1 MAIDPHRLKSLVLP
15 EIEQHYEQRDA
26 LFHALSV
33 GFSPAADDP
42 RELDFVYERRLKVAP
57 SLALT
62 LCFRSL
68 STMDIGVDYG
78 KVVHAAQALHLHSAL
93 PPSGTIV
100 CKTRI
105 AEVWDLGANKGALL
119 ELDREL
125 HDKSSGILL
134 ATTRMSALCRGDGGF
149 GGQVPP
155 TREAWDVAGA
165 ADHVFTWKTL
175 AEQAAFYRL
184 QGDMNPLHID
194 PDRARSVG
202 FERPILH
209 GLATFGGCVRAILA
223 TALDYEPE
231 RLQSMQGRFTA
242 PIHPGETL
250 RVEIW
255 RTGPG
260 ALKFQARAVGRD
272 SLVIKDGVV
281 VVRS

>member
-1 MAIDPHRLKSLVLP
+1 MTIDPDRLRSLVLP
-15 EIEQHYEQRDA
+15 DVEQHYDQRDA

-33 GFSPAADDP
+33 GFSSASPDP
-42 RELDFVYERRLKVAP
+42 RELDFVYEKRMRVSP

-68 STMDIGVDYG
+68 SSMDIGVDYS
-78 KVVHAAQALHLHSAL
+78 KVVHAAQALHVHGAL

-105 AEVWDLGANKGALL
+105 AEVWDLGASKGALL

-125 HDKSSGILL
+125 HEKSSGVLL

-149 GGQVPP
+149 GGEAAPV
-155 TREAWDVAGA
+155 REAWKADGP

-175 AEQAAFYRL
+175 PEQAALYRL

-194 PDRARSVG
+194 PERARAVG

-209 GLATFGGCVRAILA
+209 GLATFGGCVRALLA
-223 TALDYEPE
+223 TALDYEPTQLE
-231 RLQSMQGRFTA
+231 SLQGRFTA
-242 PIHPGETL
+242 PVYPGETL
-250 RVEIW
+250 SVEIW
-255 RTGPG
+255 RRGPG
-260 ALKFQARAVGRD
+260 SLAFQVRVLERQLLA
-272 SLVIKDGVV
+272 IKDGTAS
-281 VVRS
+281 VRL